1 MVKVWDWLRCSHS
14 PSYHI
19 SVSSLALYLPRFCA
33 GRRTRWQK
41 LPPLLV
47 HQRTQLCP
55 WSMLWMQFSVNV
67 FNVPFT
73 QWDLANLEHKNVCGE
88 VLRENSYCKQRT
100 LQMADNM
107 GFERINN
114 FSIRQTSICH
124 PFIHDSDLLNC
135 RVQTLPHRVWLRKTR
150 TVDVCKH

>member
-19 SVSSLALYLPRFCA
+19 SVSSLVLYLPRSCA
-33 GRRTRWQK
+33 GRTRWQK

-73 QWDLANLEHKNVCGE
+73 QWDLANLEHKNVGGE
-88 VLRENSYCKQRT
+88 VLREFRTANNERCKCRRT
-100 LQMADNM
+100 WDLKALIIFQFGRWVSAIHLYM
-107 GFERINN
+107 IL
-114 FSIRQTSICH
+114 IC
-124 PFIHDSDLLNC
+124 
-135 RVQTLPHRVWLRKTR
+135 W
-150 TVDVCKH
+150 TVEYRLSHTEFGSARLEL